1 MSETYGFVMEREAE
15 EAMGAAAATYE
26 PTAPTGGPTA

>member
-1 MSETYGFVMEREAE
+1 MSGTHDFVVEREAE

-26 PTAPTGGPTA
+26 PTAPTGDPTA